1 MLANSTYTKVTF
13 YPTDEFR
20 EVNGAVYSPL
30 PRIETDLFVIK
41 TRALIH
47 ANNVIS
53 VHFIV

>member
-30 PRIETDLFVIK
+30 PRIETDVFVIK

-53 VHFIV
+53 IHFIA